1 MKNLKSNKSF
11 LLKLLAILVVFSMST
26 MLSSGNFVFAQDIGE
41 LEEKEVEREK
51 DFLQQ
56 LLLDIPETTDNPS
69 HIITFVD
76 PSEDSSG
83 VELEIDEGGFEQIS
97 SPYTLPALSIG
108 QHELRFRFT
117 DKYGSTQILEKE
129 IIVIPRPP
137 IMNSP
142 FFEEGSLKLSGTGL
156 SNSDLVL
163 ILSSGKNISVEE
175 VNIDAQ
181 GNWEISIGQEE
192 LGEGVYTFSAFTR
205 RNGYAS
211 NLSESLTFEVGESN
225 SVSFNNDK
233 EIYFSFK
240 DLSWDNL
247 GDILTQ
253 NIDLGLLVGGAFIL
267 GFVICL
273 LITSLVKGSIDKK
286 TIKNFEKK
294 MEQNGMGKKEIT
306 LKEKLSQKA
315 EEEEEED
322 KEEKKKPKKTKKAKK
337 DKKKEQK
344 SKTEKIL
351 TKVDFLKDYKE
362 FDPDDKEGKEKDNIE
377 VKVTSK
383 S

>member
-1 MKNLKSNKSF
+1 MKILKTNNKI
-11 LLKLLAILVVFSMST
+11 LLNIILAVATIFCFFTIIQTPTLLV
-26 MLSSGNFVFAQDIGE
+26 AQDVAE
-41 LEEKEVEREK
+41 LEEKEVEREE

-56 LLLDIPETTDNPS
+56 LLLDIPDTTDNPS

-76 PSEDSSG
+76 PSDDNSG
-83 VELEIDEGGFEQIS
+83 VELEIDGGEFEKIS

-108 QHELRFRFT
+108 QHELKFRFV

-142 FFEEGSLKLSGTGL
+142 LFEDGILKLSGTGL

-175 VNIDAQ
+175 TTIDTQ
-181 GNWEISIGQEE
+181 GNWEILINEE
-192 LGEGVYTFSAFTR
+192 NLNEGVYTFSAFTR

-211 NLSESLTFEVGESN
+211 NLSESLTFEVGDSN
-225 SVSFNNDK
+225 NISFNNDK

-240 DLSWDNL
+240 DISWGNL
-247 GDILTQ
+247 GTILTQ
-253 NIDLGLLVGGAFIL
+253 NIDLGLLIGATFIL
-267 GFVICL
+267 GFIISL
-273 LITSLVKGSIDKK
+273 LITSLVKGSIDNK

-294 MEQNGMGKKEIT
+294 MEQNGLGKKEVT
-306 LKEKLSQKA
+306 LKERLSQKEETKKEG
-315 EEEEEED
+315 EEEKGDRGKKNEK
-322 KEEKKKPKKTKKAKK
+322 KEEKR
-337 DKKKEQK
+337 

-351 TKVDFLKDYKE
+351 TKVDFLKDYKK

-383 S
+383 N

>member
-1 MKNLKSNKSF
+1 M
-11 LLKLLAILVVFSMST
+11 
-26 MLSSGNFVFAQDIGE
+26 GNVFAQDIAE
-41 LEEKEVEREK
+41 LEEKEVEREE

-76 PSEDSSG
+76 PSDDNSG
-83 VELEIDEGGFEQIS
+83 VELEIDEGGFEKIS

-108 QHELRFRFT
+108 QHELKFRFV
-117 DKYGSTQILEKE
+117 DKYGSIQILEKE
-129 IIVIPRPP
+129 MIVIPRPP

-142 FFEEGSLKLSGTGL
+142 LFEEGLLKLSGSGL

-175 VNIDAQ
+175 TTIDTQ
-181 GNWEISIGQEE
+181 GNWEISISDEE
-192 LGEGVYTFSAFTR
+192 LSEGVYTFSAFTR

-211 NLSESLTFEVGESN
+211 NLSESLTFEVGESSN
-225 SVSFNNDK
+225 ISFNNDK

-240 DLSWDNL
+240 DLSIENL
-247 GDILTQ
+247 GTTISQ

-273 LITSLVKGSIDKK
+273 LITSLVKDSIDNK
-286 TIKNFEKK
+286 TIKSFEKK
-294 MEQNGMGKKEIT
+294 MEQNGMGKKEVT

-315 EEEEEED
+315 ESEEKEKEV
-322 KEEKKKPKKTKKAKK
+322 KEEKKTKKEKN
-337 DKKKEQK
+337 KKKK

-351 TKVDFLKDYKE
+351 TKVDFLKDYKK
-362 FDPDDKEGKEKDNIE
+362 FDPDDTEGKEKDNIE

>member
-1 MKNLKSNKSF
+1 MENLKSNKNIF
-11 LLKLLAILVVFSMST
+11 LKLLVIFTVFSLATIATPTGS
-26 MLSSGNFVFAQDIGE
+26 VFAQDITE
-41 LEEKEVEREK
+41 LEEKEVEREE

-76 PSEDSSG
+76 PSEDNSG
-83 VELEIDEGGFEQIS
+83 VELEIDEGGFEQIT

-108 QHELRFRFT
+108 QHELRFRFV
-117 DKYGSTQILEKE
+117 DKYGSTQTLEKGL
-129 IIVIPRPP
+129 IVIPRPP

-142 FFEEGSLKLSGTGL
+142 FFEDGFLKLSGTGL

-175 VNIDAQ
+175 TTIDAQ
-181 GNWEISIGQEE
+181 GNWEILINEEE
-192 LGEGVYTFSAFTR
+192 LSEGVYTFSAFTR

-211 NLSESLTFEVGESN
+211 NLSEPLTFEVGESN
-225 SVSFNNDK
+225 NVSFNKDN

-240 DLSWDNL
+240 DISWENL
-247 GDILTQ
+247 GDTITQ

-273 LITSLVKGSIDKK
+273 LITSLVKGSIDNK

-294 MEQNGMGKKEIT
+294 MKQNGMGKKDVT

-315 EEEEEED
+315 EADEEKGES
-322 KEEKKKPKKTKKAKK
+322 KEEKKKTKKAKK
-337 DKKKEQK
+337 EKK
-344 SKTEKIL
+344 SNTEKIL

-362 FDPDDKEGKEKDNIE
+362 FDPDDEEGKEEDNIE

>member
-1 MKNLKSNKSF
+1 MKNLKINKNF
-11 LLKLLAILVVFSMST
+11 LLQLLAIFTVFSLAT
-26 MLSSGNFVFAQDIGE
+26 IVVAPTGNVFAQDIAE
-41 LEEKEVEREK
+41 LEEKEVEREE

-76 PSEDSSG
+76 PSDDNSG
-83 VELEIDEGGFEQIS
+83 VELEIDEGGFEKIS

-108 QHELRFRFT
+108 QHELKFRFV

-129 IIVIPRPP
+129 MIVIPRPP

-142 FFEEGSLKLSGTGL
+142 LFEEALLKLSGTGL

-175 VNIDAQ
+175 TTIDTQ
-181 GNWEISIGQEE
+181 GNWEISISDEE
-192 LGEGVYTFSAFTR
+192 LSEGVYTFSAFTR

-211 NLSESLTFEVGESN
+211 NLSESLTFEVGESSN
-225 SVSFNNDK
+225 ISFNNDK
-233 EIYFSFK
+233 QIYFSFK
-240 DLSWDNL
+240 DLSLENL
-247 GDILTQ
+247 GTTISQ

-273 LITSLVKGSIDKK
+273 LITSLVKGSIDNK
-286 TIKNFEKK
+286 TIKSFEKK
-294 MEQNGMGKKEIT
+294 MEQNGMGKKEVT

-315 EEEEEED
+315 EPEEKEKEV
-322 KEEKKKPKKTKKAKK
+322 KEEKKTKKEKN
-337 DKKKEQK
+337 KKKK

-351 TKVDFLKDYKE
+351 TKVDFLKDYKK
-362 FDPDDKEGKEKDNIE
+362 FDPDDTEGKEKDNIE

>member
-1 MKNLKSNKSF
+1 MENLKSNKNIF
-11 LLKLLAILVVFSMST
+11 LKLLVIFTVFSLATIATPTGS
-26 MLSSGNFVFAQDIGE
+26 VFAQDITE
-41 LEEKEVEREK
+41 LEEKEVEREE

-76 PSEDSSG
+76 PSEDNSG
-83 VELEIDEGGFEQIS
+83 VELEIDEGGFEQIT

-108 QHELRFRFT
+108 QHDLRFRFV
-117 DKYGSTQILEKE
+117 DKYGSTQTLEKGL
-129 IIVIPRPP
+129 IVIPRPP

-142 FFEEGSLKLSGTGL
+142 FFEDGFLKLSGTGL

-175 VNIDAQ
+175 ATIDAQ
-181 GNWEISIGQEE
+181 GNWEILINEEE
-192 LGEGVYTFSAFTR
+192 LSEGVYTFSAFTR
-205 RNGYAS
+205 KNGYAS
-211 NLSESLTFEVGESN
+211 NLSEPLTFEVGE
-225 SVSFNNDK
+225 FNNVCFNNNK

-240 DLSWDNL
+240 DISWKNL
-247 GDILTQ
+247 GHTITQ

-273 LITSLVKGSIDKK
+273 LITSLVKGSIDNK

-294 MEQNGMGKKEIT
+294 MKQNGMGEKELT
-306 LKEKLSQKA
+306 LKERLSQKA
-315 EEEEEED
+315 ETEEKKED
-322 KEEKKKPKKTKKAKK
+322 IKEEKKKVKKAKK
-337 DKKKEQK
+337 EKK

-362 FDPDDKEGKEKDNIE
+362 FDPDDEEGKEEDNIE

>member
-1 MKNLKSNKSF
+1 MENLKSNKNIF
-11 LLKLLAILVVFSMST
+11 LKLLVIFTVFSLATIATPTGS
-26 MLSSGNFVFAQDIGE
+26 VFAQDITE
-41 LEEKEVEREK
+41 LEEKEVEREE

-76 PSEDSSG
+76 PSEDNSG
-83 VELEIDEGGFEQIS
+83 VELEIDEGGFEQIT

-108 QHELRFRFT
+108 QHELRFRFV
-117 DKYGSTQILEKE
+117 DKYGSTQTLEKGL
-129 IIVIPRPP
+129 IVIPRPP

-142 FFEEGSLKLSGTGL
+142 FFEDGFLKLSGTGL

-175 VNIDAQ
+175 ATIDAQ
-181 GNWEISIGQEE
+181 GNWEILINEEE
-192 LGEGVYTFSAFTR
+192 LSEGVYTFSTFTR

-211 NLSESLTFEVGESN
+211 NLSEPLTFEVGESN
-225 SVSFNNDK
+225 NVSFNNDN

-240 DLSWDNL
+240 DISWENL
-247 GDILTQ
+247 GSIITQ

-273 LITSLVKGSIDKK
+273 LITSLVKGSIDNK

-294 MEQNGMGKKEIT
+294 MKQNGMGKKDVT

-315 EEEEEED
+315 EADEEKGES
-322 KEEKKKPKKTKKAKK
+322 KEEKKKTKKAKK
-337 DKKKEQK
+337 EKK
-344 SKTEKIL
+344 SNTEKIL

-362 FDPDDKEGKEKDNIE
+362 FDPDDEEGKEEDNIE

>member
-1 MKNLKSNKSF
+1 MKNLEINKNS
-11 LLKLLAILVVFSMST
+11 LLQLLAIFALFSLAT
-26 MLSSGNFVFAQDIGE
+26 IAVAPTGNVLAQDIAE
-41 LEEKEVEREK
+41 LEEKEVEREE

-76 PSEDSSG
+76 PSDDNSG
-83 VELEIDEGGFEQIS
+83 VELEIDEGGFEKIS

-108 QHELRFRFT
+108 QHELKFRFV

-129 IIVIPRPP
+129 MIVIPRPP

-142 FFEEGSLKLSGTGL
+142 LFEEALLKLSGTGL

-175 VNIDAQ
+175 TTIDTQ
-181 GNWEISIGQEE
+181 GNWEISISDEE
-192 LGEGVYTFSAFTR
+192 LSEGVYTFSAFTR

-211 NLSESLTFEVGESN
+211 NLSESLTFEVGESSN
-225 SVSFNNDK
+225 ISFNNDK
-233 EIYFSFK
+233 QIYFSFK
-240 DLSWDNL
+240 DLSLENL
-247 GDILTQ
+247 GTTISQ

-273 LITSLVKGSIDKK
+273 LITSLVKGSIDNK
-286 TIKNFEKK
+286 TIKSFEKK
-294 MEQNGMGKKEIT
+294 MEQNGMGKKEVT

-315 EEEEEED
+315 EPEEKEKEV
-322 KEEKKKPKKTKKAKK
+322 KEEKKTKKEKN
-337 DKKKEQK
+337 KKKK

-351 TKVDFLKDYKE
+351 TKVDFLKDYKK
-362 FDPDDKEGKEKDNIE
+362 FDPDDTEGKEKDNIE

>member
-1 MKNLKSNKSF
+1 MKIRKFNRD
-11 LLKLLAILVVFSMST
+11 LLLQLLALLSVFFLFTITLMPT
-26 MLSSGNFVFAQDIGE
+26 PTIAQDIAE
-41 LEEKEVEREK
+41 LEEKEVEREE

-76 PSEDSSG
+76 PSDDNSG
-83 VELEIDEGGFEQIS
+83 IELGIDEGDFEQIS

-108 QHELRFRFT
+108 QHELTFKFV
-117 DKYGSTQILEKE
+117 DKYGSPQILKKE
-129 IIVIPRPP
+129 LIVIPRPP

-142 FFEEGSLKLSGTGL
+142 LFEEGILKLSGTGL

-175 VNIDAQ
+175 TIIDTE
-181 GNWEISIGQEE
+181 GNWEIAINRDE
-192 LGEGVYTFSAFTR
+192 LNEGVYTFSAFTR

-211 NLSESLTFEVGESN
+211 NLSESLTFEVGES
-225 SVSFNNDK
+225 VNNTSINNEK

-240 DLSWDNL
+240 DLSWE
-247 GDILTQ
+247 DIGSIITK
-253 NIDLGLLVGGAFIL
+253 NTDLGLLVGGAFIL
-267 GFVICL
+267 GFIICL
-273 LITSLVKGSIDKK
+273 LITSLIKGSIDNK

-294 MEQNGMGKKEIT
+294 MQQTKKDNKELT
-306 LKEKLSQKA
+306 LKEKLSQGV
-315 EEEEEED
+315 EN
-322 KEEKKKPKKTKKAKK
+322 KEEKKVDNKGKK
-337 DKKKEQK
+337 K
-344 SKTEKIL
+344 SKTDKIL
-351 TKVDFLKDYKE
+351 TKMDFLKDYKK
-362 FDPDDKEGKEKDNIE
+362 FDPDDKEGEEKDNIQ

>member
-1 MKNLKSNKSF
+1 MENLKSNKNIF
-11 LLKLLAILVVFSMST
+11 LKLLVIFTVFSLATIATPTGS
-26 MLSSGNFVFAQDIGE
+26 VFAQDITE
-41 LEEKEVEREK
+41 LEEKEVEREE

-76 PSEDSSG
+76 PSEDNSG
-83 VELEIDEGGFEQIS
+83 VELEIDEGGFEQIT

-108 QHELRFRFT
+108 QHELRFRFV
-117 DKYGSTQILEKE
+117 DKYGSTQTLEKGL
-129 IIVIPRPP
+129 IVIPRPP

-142 FFEEGSLKLSGTGL
+142 FFEDGFLKLSGTGL

-175 VNIDAQ
+175 ATIDAQ
-181 GNWEISIGQEE
+181 GNWEILINEEE
-192 LGEGVYTFSAFTR
+192 LSEGVYTFSAFTR
-205 RNGYAS
+205 KNGYAS
-211 NLSESLTFEVGESN
+211 NLSEPLTFEVGE
-225 SVSFNNDK
+225 FNNVCFNNNK

-240 DLSWDNL
+240 DISWKNL
-247 GDILTQ
+247 GHTITQ

-273 LITSLVKGSIDKK
+273 LITSLVKGSIDNK

-294 MEQNGMGKKEIT
+294 MKQNGMGEKELT
-306 LKEKLSQKA
+306 LKERLSQKA
-315 EEEEEED
+315 ETEEKKED
-322 KEEKKKPKKTKKAKK
+322 IKEEKKKVKKAKK
-337 DKKKEQK
+337 EKK

-362 FDPDDKEGKEKDNIE
+362 FDPDDEEGKEEDNIE

>member
-1 MKNLKSNKSF
+1 MENLKSNKNIF
-11 LLKLLAILVVFSMST
+11 LKLLVIFTVFSLATIATPTGS
-26 MLSSGNFVFAQDIGE
+26 VFAQDITE
-41 LEEKEVEREK
+41 LEEKEVEREE

-76 PSEDSSG
+76 PSEDNSG
-83 VELEIDEGGFEQIS
+83 VELEIDEGGFEQIT

-108 QHELRFRFT
+108 QHELRFRFV
-117 DKYGSTQILEKE
+117 DKYGSTQTLEKGL
-129 IIVIPRPP
+129 IVIPRPP

-142 FFEEGSLKLSGTGL
+142 FFEDGFLKLSGTGL

-175 VNIDAQ
+175 TTIDAQ
-181 GNWEISIGQEE
+181 GNWKISINEEE
-192 LGEGVYTFSAFTR
+192 LSEGVYTFSAFTR

-211 NLSESLTFEVGESN
+211 NLSEPLTFEVGESN
-225 SVSFNNDK
+225 NVSFNNDN

-240 DLSWDNL
+240 EISWENL
-247 GDILTQ
+247 GDIITK

-273 LITSLVKGSIDKK
+273 LITSLVKGSIDNK

-294 MEQNGMGKKEIT
+294 MKQNGMGKKDVT

-315 EEEEEED
+315 ETEEGKKEV
-322 KEEKKKPKKTKKAKK
+322 KEEKKKTKKAKK
-337 DKKKEQK
+337 EKNGEKQN
-344 SKTEKIL
+344 KTEKIL
-351 TKVDFLKDYKE
+351 TKVDFLKDYKK

>member
-1 MKNLKSNKSF
+1 MKNLKINKNF
-11 LLKLLAILVVFSMST
+11 LLQLLAISTVFSLATIVVAPM
-26 MLSSGNFVFAQDIGE
+26 GNVFAQDIAE
-41 LEEKEVEREK
+41 LEEKEVEREE

-76 PSEDSSG
+76 PSDDNSG
-83 VELEIDEGGFEQIS
+83 VELEIDEGGFEKIS

-108 QHELRFRFT
+108 QHELKFRFV
-117 DKYGSTQILEKE
+117 DKYGSIQILEKE
-129 IIVIPRPP
+129 MIVIPRPP

-142 FFEEGSLKLSGTGL
+142 LFEEGLLKLSGSGL

-175 VNIDAQ
+175 TTIDTQ
-181 GNWEISIGQEE
+181 GNWEISISEEE
-192 LGEGVYTFSAFTR
+192 LSEGVYTFSAFTR

-211 NLSESLTFEVGESN
+211 NLSESLTFEVGESSN
-225 SVSFNNDK
+225 INFNNDK

-240 DLSWDNL
+240 DLSLENL
-247 GDILTQ
+247 GTTITE
-253 NIDLGLLVGGAFIL
+253 NIDLGLLVGGTFIL

-273 LITSLVKGSIDKK
+273 LITSLVKSSIDNK

-294 MEQNGMGKKEIT
+294 MEQNGMGKEEVT

-315 EEEEEED
+315 EPEEEKQKEV
-322 KEEKKKPKKTKKAKK
+322 KEEKKTKKEKN
-337 DKKKEQK
+337 KKKK

-351 TKVDFLKDYKE
+351 TKIDFLKDYKK
-362 FDPDDKEGKEKDNIE
+362 FDPDDIEGKEKDNIE

>member
-1 MKNLKSNKSF
+1 MKNFKSNKNIF
-11 LLKLLAILVVFSMST
+11 LNLLTIFTVFSFFT
-26 MLSSGNFVFAQDIGE
+26 ILTPPTPALAQDIAE

-56 LLLDIPETTDNPS
+56 LLLDIPATTDNPS

-76 PSEDSSG
+76 PSDDNSG
-83 VELEIDEGGFEQIS
+83 VELEIDEGEFEQIS

-108 QHELRFRFT
+108 QHELRFRFV

-142 FFEEGSLKLSGTGL
+142 FFEEGFLKLSGTGL

-175 VNIDAQ
+175 TTIDNE
-181 GNWEISIGQEE
+181 GNWNISISEEE
-192 LGEGVYTFSAFTR
+192 LNEGVYTFSVFTR
-205 RNGYAS
+205 KNGYAS

-225 SVSFNNDK
+225 NTNFNNDK

-240 DLSWDNL
+240 DLSWENL
-247 GDILTQ
+247 GNTITQ
-253 NIDLGLLVGGAFIL
+253 NIDLGLLVGGVFIL
-267 GFVICL
+267 GFVIS
-273 LITSLVKGSIDKK
+273 LILTSLIRGSIDNK

-306 LKEKLSQKA
+306 LKEKLSQKV
-315 EEEEEED
+315 EVGEKREED
-322 KEEKKKPKKTKKAKK
+322 KKEKKKAKESTK
-337 DKKKEQK
+337 DKNQDKE

-351 TKVDFLKDYKE
+351 TAVDFLKDYKK

>member
-1 MKNLKSNKSF
+1 MKNLKINKNF
-11 LLKLLAILVVFSMST
+11 LLQLLAISTVFSLATIVVAPM
-26 MLSSGNFVFAQDIGE
+26 GNVFAQDIAE
-41 LEEKEVEREK
+41 LEEKEVEREE

-76 PSEDSSG
+76 PSDDNSG
-83 VELEIDEGGFEQIS
+83 VELEIDEGGFEKIS

-108 QHELRFRFT
+108 QHELKFRFV
-117 DKYGSTQILEKE
+117 DKYGSIQILEKE
-129 IIVIPRPP
+129 MIVIPRPP

-142 FFEEGSLKLSGTGL
+142 LFEEGLLKLSGSGL

-175 VNIDAQ
+175 TTIDTQ
-181 GNWEISIGQEE
+181 GNWEISISEEE
-192 LGEGVYTFSAFTR
+192 LSEGVYTFSAFTR

-211 NLSESLTFEVGESN
+211 NLSESLTFEVGESSN
-225 SVSFNNDK
+225 ISFNNDK

-240 DLSWDNL
+240 DLSIENL
-247 GDILTQ
+247 GTTISQ

-273 LITSLVKGSIDKK
+273 LITSLVKGSIDNK
-286 TIKNFEKK
+286 TIKSFEKK
-294 MEQNGMGKKEIT
+294 MEQNGMGKKEVT

-315 EEEEEED
+315 EPEEKEKEV
-322 KEEKKKPKKTKKAKK
+322 KEEKKTKKEKN
-337 DKKKEQK
+337 KKKK

-351 TKVDFLKDYKE
+351 TKVDFLKDYKK
-362 FDPDDKEGKEKDNIE
+362 FDPDDTEGKEKDNIE

>member
-1 MKNLKSNKSF
+1 MNNHKPNKNT
-11 LLKLLAILVVFSMST
+11 LLKLLAIFTVFSLATIVTPTSP
-26 MLSSGNFVFAQDIGE
+26 VFAQDIAE
-41 LEEKEVEREK
+41 LQEKEAEREE

-76 PSEDSSG
+76 PSDNNSG
-83 VELEIDEGGFEQIS
+83 VELEIDEGGFEKIS

-108 QHELRFRFT
+108 QHELKFRFV
-117 DKYGSTQILEKE
+117 DKYGSTQILEEE

-142 FFEEGSLKLSGTGL
+142 FFEEGLLKLSGTGL

-175 VNIDAQ
+175 VIIDAQ
-181 GNWEISIGQEE
+181 GNWEISISEEE
-192 LGEGVYTFSAFTR
+192 LSEGVYTFSAFTR

-225 SVSFNNDK
+225 NLNFSNDK

-240 DLSWDNL
+240 DLSWGNL
-247 GDILTQ
+247 GNTITQ
-253 NIDLGLLVGGAFIL
+253 NIDLGLLVGGAFIV

-273 LITSLVKGSIDKK
+273 LITSLVKGSIDNK

-294 MEQNGMGKKEIT
+294 MEQNGMGKKEVT

-315 EEEEEED
+315 DDEEEKKVEV
-322 KEEKKKPKKTKKAKK
+322 EEKKKTKKE
-337 DKKKEQK
+337 KKEKKK

-351 TKVDFLKDYKE
+351 TKVDFLKDYKK
-362 FDPDDKEGKEKDNIE
+362 FDPDDTEGKEKDNIE

>member
-1 MKNLKSNKSF
+1 MKNTKSNKNIF
-11 LLKLLAILVVFSMST
+11 LKLLVIFTVFSLATIATPTDS
-26 MLSSGNFVFAQDIGE
+26 VFAQDITE
-41 LEEKEVEREK
+41 LEEKEVEREE

-76 PSEDSSG
+76 PSEDNSG

-108 QHELRFRFT
+108 QHKLRFRFV
-117 DKYGSTQILEKE
+117 DKYGSTQTLEKE
-129 IIVIPRPP
+129 LIVIPRPP

-142 FFEEGSLKLSGTGL
+142 FFEEGFLKLSGTGL

-175 VNIDAQ
+175 ITIDAQ
-181 GNWEISIGQEE
+181 GNWEILINEEE
-192 LGEGVYTFSAFTR
+192 LNEGVYTFSAFTR

-211 NLSESLTFEVGESN
+211 NLSEPLTFEVGESN
-225 SVSFNNDK
+225 NVSFNNDN

-240 DLSWDNL
+240 DISWENL
-247 GDILTQ
+247 GDIITQ

-273 LITSLVKGSIDKK
+273 LITSLVKGSIDNK

-294 MEQNGMGKKEIT
+294 MEQNGMGKKEVT
-306 LKEKLSQKA
+306 LKERLSQKA
-315 EEEEEED
+315 ETEGKKEEV
-322 KEEKKKPKKTKKAKK
+322 KEEKKKTKKAKK
-337 DKKKEQK
+337 EEK

-362 FDPDDKEGKEKDNIE
+362 FDPDDKEGKEEDNIK

>member
-1 MKNLKSNKSF
+1 MKNFKSNKNIF
-11 LLKLLAILVVFSMST
+11 LNLLTIFTVFSFFTILTPPTSA
-26 MLSSGNFVFAQDIGE
+26 LAQDIAE

-56 LLLDIPETTDNPS
+56 LLLDIPATTDNPS

-76 PSEDSSG
+76 PSDDNSG
-83 VELEIDEGGFEQIS
+83 VELEIDEGEFEPIS

-108 QHELRFRFT
+108 QHELRFRFV

-142 FFEEGSLKLSGTGL
+142 FFEEGFLKLSGTGL

-175 VNIDAQ
+175 TTIDNE
-181 GNWEISIGQEE
+181 GNWNISISEEE
-192 LGEGVYTFSAFTR
+192 LNEGVYTFSAFTR

-211 NLSESLTFEVGESN
+211 NLSESLTLEVGESN
-225 SVSFNNDK
+225 NTNFNNDK

-240 DLSWDNL
+240 DLSWENL
-247 GDILTQ
+247 GNTITQ
-253 NIDLGLLVGGAFIL
+253 NIDLGLLVGGVFIL
-267 GFVICL
+267 GFVIS
-273 LITSLVKGSIDKK
+273 LILTSLIRGSIDNK

-315 EEEEEED
+315 EVEEKREED
-322 KEEKKKPKKTKKAKK
+322 KKEKKKAKESTK
-337 DKKKEQK
+337 DKNQDKG

-351 TKVDFLKDYKE
+351 TAVDFLKDYKK

>member
-1 MKNLKSNKSF
+1 MKTRKFNKSS
-11 LLKLLAILVVFSMST
+11 LLKLLTLFTVFFLLTIIST
-26 MLSSGNFVFAQDIGE
+26 PTSLLAQDLTE
-41 LEEKEVEREK
+41 LEKKEAEREE

-69 HIITFVD
+69 HIITFID

-83 VELEIDEGGFEQIS
+83 VELAIDEEEFEQIT

-108 QHELRFRFT
+108 QHELTFRFV
-117 DKYGSTQILEKE
+117 DKYGSSQILKKE
-129 IIVIPRPP
+129 LIVIPRPP
-137 IMNSP
+137 IINSP
-142 FFEEGSLKLSGTGL
+142 LFEEGFLKLSGTGL

-175 VNIDAQ
+175 TTIDTE
-181 GNWEISIGQEE
+181 GNWEIAINKEE
-192 LGEGVYTFSAFTR
+192 LNEGVYTFSAFTR

-211 NLSESLTFEVGESN
+211 NLSESLTFEVGEPA
-225 SVSFNNDK
+225 NNTNLSKDK

-240 DLSWDNL
+240 DLPRDNI
-247 GDILTQ
+247 GSVMTQ
-253 NIDLGLLVGGAFIL
+253 NTDLGLLVGGAFIL

-273 LITSLVKGSIDKK
+273 LITSLIKGGVDNK

-294 MEQNGMGKKEIT
+294 MQQGRKDVKELT
-306 LKEKLSQKA
+306 LKEKLSQKI
-315 EEEEEED
+315 ES
-322 KEEKKKPKKTKKAKK
+322 KEEKKEE
-337 DKKKEQK
+337 KEE
-344 SKTEKIL
+344 SETDKIL
-351 TKVDFLKDYKE
+351 TKVDFLKDYKK
-362 FDPDDKEGKEKDNIE
+362 FDPDDKKGEEKENIE

>member
-1 MKNLKSNKSF
+1 MKNLKINKNF
-11 LLKLLAILVVFSMST
+11 LLQLLAISTVFSLATIVVAPM
-26 MLSSGNFVFAQDIGE
+26 GNVFAQDIAE
-41 LEEKEVEREK
+41 LEEKEVEREE

-76 PSEDSSG
+76 PSDDNSG
-83 VELEIDEGGFEQIS
+83 VELEIDEGGFEKIS

-108 QHELRFRFT
+108 QHELKFRFV
-117 DKYGSTQILEKE
+117 DKYGSIQILEKE
-129 IIVIPRPP
+129 MIVIPRPP

-142 FFEEGSLKLSGTGL
+142 LFEEGLLKLSGSGL

-175 VNIDAQ
+175 TTIDTQ
-181 GNWEISIGQEE
+181 GNWEISISDEE
-192 LGEGVYTFSAFTR
+192 LSEGVYTFSAFTR

-211 NLSESLTFEVGESN
+211 NLSESLTFEVGESSN
-225 SVSFNNDK
+225 ISFNNDK

-240 DLSWDNL
+240 DLSIENL
-247 GDILTQ
+247 GTTISQ

-273 LITSLVKGSIDKK
+273 LITSLVKDSIDNK
-286 TIKNFEKK
+286 TIKSFEKK
-294 MEQNGMGKKEIT
+294 MEQNGMGKKEVT

-315 EEEEEED
+315 ESEEKEKEV
-322 KEEKKKPKKTKKAKK
+322 KEEKKTKKEKN
-337 DKKKEQK
+337 KKKK

-351 TKVDFLKDYKE
+351 TKVDFLKDYKK
-362 FDPDDKEGKEKDNIE
+362 FDPDDTEGKEKDNIE

>member
-1 MKNLKSNKSF
+1 MKNLKSNKNV
-11 LLKLLAILVVFSMST
+11 LLKLLTIFTVFCLATITTPTDS
-26 MLSSGNFVFAQDIGE
+26 VFAQDIAE
-41 LEEKEVEREK
+41 LEEKEVEREE

-76 PSEDSSG
+76 PSDDKSG

-108 QHELRFRFT
+108 QHELRFKFV
-117 DKYGSTQILEKE
+117 DKYGSTQTLEKGL
-129 IIVIPRPP
+129 IVIPRPP

-142 FFEEGSLKLSGTGL
+142 FFEEGLLKLSGTGL

-175 VNIDAQ
+175 TTIDAQ
-181 GNWEISIGQEE
+181 GNWKISINEEE
-192 LGEGVYTFSAFTR
+192 LSEGVYTFSAFTR

-211 NLSESLTFEVGESN
+211 NLSEPLTFEVGESN
-225 SVSFNNDK
+225 NVSFNNDN

-240 DLSWDNL
+240 EISWENL
-247 GDILTQ
+247 GDIITK

-273 LITSLVKGSIDKK
+273 LITSLVKGSIDNK

-294 MEQNGMGKKEIT
+294 MKQNGMGKKDVT

-315 EEEEEED
+315 ETEEGKKEV
-322 KEEKKKPKKTKKAKK
+322 KEEKKKTKKAKK
-337 DKKKEQK
+337 EKNGEKQN
-344 SKTEKIL
+344 KTEKIL
-351 TKVDFLKDYKE
+351 TKVDFLKDYKK

>member
-1 MKNLKSNKSF
+1 MENLKSNKNIF
-11 LLKLLAILVVFSMST
+11 LKLLVIFTVFSLATIATPTGS
-26 MLSSGNFVFAQDIGE
+26 VFAQDITE
-41 LEEKEVEREK
+41 LEEKEVEREE

-76 PSEDSSG
+76 PSEDNSG
-83 VELEIDEGGFEQIS
+83 VELEIDEGGFEQIT

-108 QHELRFRFT
+108 QHELRFRFV
-117 DKYGSTQILEKE
+117 DKYGSTQTLEKGL
-129 IIVIPRPP
+129 IVIPRPP

-142 FFEEGSLKLSGTGL
+142 FFEDGFLKLSGTGL

-175 VNIDAQ
+175 TTIDAQ
-181 GNWEISIGQEE
+181 GNWEILINEEE
-192 LGEGVYTFSAFTR
+192 LSEGVYTFSAFTR

-211 NLSESLTFEVGESN
+211 NLSEPLTFEVGESN
-225 SVSFNNDK
+225 NVSFNKDN

-240 DLSWDNL
+240 DISWENL
-247 GDILTQ
+247 GEIITQ

-273 LITSLVKGSIDKK
+273 LITSLVKGSIDNK

-294 MEQNGMGKKEIT
+294 MKQNGMGKKDVT

-315 EEEEEED
+315 EADEEKEES
-322 KEEKKKPKKTKKAKK
+322 KEEKKKTKKAKK
-337 DKKKEQK
+337 EKK

-362 FDPDDKEGKEKDNIE
+362 FDPDDEEGKEEDNIE

>member
-1 MKNLKSNKSF
+1 MNNLKSNKNL
-11 LLKLLAILVVFSMST
+11 LLKLLAIFVVFSMST
-26 MLSSGNFVFAQDIGE
+26 MVSSGNFAFAQDIGE
-41 LEEKEVEREK
+41 LEEKEIERK
-51 DFLQQ
+51 ADFLQQ

-156 SNSDLVL
+156 PNSDLVL

-175 VNIDAQ
+175 VTIDAE
-181 GNWEISIGQEE
+181 GNWKISISEEE
-192 LGEGVYTFSAFTR
+192 LSEGVYTFSAFTR

-211 NLSESLTFEVGESN
+211 NLSESLTFEVGEYN
-225 SVSFNNDK
+225 SVGFNNDK

-240 DLSWDNL
+240 DLSWENL

-253 NIDLGLLVGGAFIL
+253 NIDLGLLVGGSFIL

-273 LITSLVKGSIDKK
+273 LITSLVKGSIDNK

-294 MEQNGMGKKEIT
+294 MEQNGLGKKEIT
-306 LKEKLSQKA
+306 LKERLSQKEEV
-315 EEEEEED
+315 EEE
-322 KEEKKKPKKTKKAKK
+322 KEEKTKPKKTKKAKK
-337 DKKKEQK
+337 DKKKEK
-344 SKTEKIL
+344 KNKTEKIL

-362 FDPDDKEGKEKDNIE
+362 FDPDDNEGREKDNIE

>member
-1 MKNLKSNKSF
+1 MNNHKPNKNT
-11 LLKLLAILVVFSMST
+11 LLKLLAIFTVFSLATIVTPTSP
-26 MLSSGNFVFAQDIGE
+26 VFAQDIAE
-41 LEEKEVEREK
+41 LQEKEAEREE

-76 PSEDSSG
+76 PSDNNSG

-142 FFEEGSLKLSGTGL
+142 FFEEGLLKLSGTGL

-175 VNIDAQ
+175 VTIDAQ
-181 GNWEISIGQEE
+181 GNWEISISEEE
-192 LGEGVYTFSAFTR
+192 LSEGVYTFSAFTR

-225 SVSFNNDK
+225 NLNFSNDK

-240 DLSWDNL
+240 DLSWGNL
-247 GDILTQ
+247 GNTITQ
-253 NIDLGLLVGGAFIL
+253 NIDLGLLVGGAFIV

-273 LITSLVKGSIDKK
+273 LITSLVKGSIDNK

-294 MEQNGMGKKEIT
+294 MEQNGMGKKEVT

-315 EEEEEED
+315 DDEEEKKVEV
-322 KEEKKKPKKTKKAKK
+322 EEKKKTKKE
-337 DKKKEQK
+337 KKEKKK

-351 TKVDFLKDYKE
+351 TKVDFLKDYKK
-362 FDPDDKEGKEKDNIE
+362 FDPDDTEGKEKDNIE

>member
-1 MKNLKSNKSF
+1 MKNLKINKNF
-11 LLKLLAILVVFSMST
+11 LLQLLAISTVFSLATIVVAPM
-26 MLSSGNFVFAQDIGE
+26 GNVFAQDIAE
-41 LEEKEVEREK
+41 LEEKEVEREE

-76 PSEDSSG
+76 PSDDNSG
-83 VELEIDEGGFEQIS
+83 VELEIDEGGFEKIS

-108 QHELRFRFT
+108 QHELKFRFV

-129 IIVIPRPP
+129 MIVIPRPP

-142 FFEEGSLKLSGTGL
+142 LFEEALLKLSGTGL

-175 VNIDAQ
+175 TTIDTQ
-181 GNWEISIGQEE
+181 GNWEISISEEE
-192 LGEGVYTFSAFTR
+192 LSEGVYTFSAFTR

-211 NLSESLTFEVGESN
+211 NLSESLTFEVGESSN
-225 SVSFNNDK
+225 INFNNDK

-240 DLSWDNL
+240 DLSLENL
-247 GDILTQ
+247 GTTISQ

-273 LITSLVKGSIDKK
+273 LITSLVKGSIDNK
-286 TIKNFEKK
+286 TIKSFEKK
-294 MEQNGMGKKEIT
+294 MEQNGMGKKEVT

-315 EEEEEED
+315 ESEEKEKEV
-322 KEEKKKPKKTKKAKK
+322 KEEKKTKKEKN
-337 DKKKEQK
+337 KKKK

-351 TKVDFLKDYKE
+351 TKVDFLKDYKK
-362 FDPDDKEGKEKDNIE
+362 FDPDDTEGKEKDNIE

>member
-1 MKNLKSNKSF
+1 MENLKSNKNIF
-11 LLKLLAILVVFSMST
+11 LKLLVIFTVFSLATIATPTGS
-26 MLSSGNFVFAQDIGE
+26 VFAQDITE
-41 LEEKEVEREK
+41 LEEKEVEREE

-76 PSEDSSG
+76 PSEDNSG
-83 VELEIDEGGFEQIS
+83 VELEIDEGGFEQIT

-108 QHELRFRFT
+108 QHELRFRFV
-117 DKYGSTQILEKE
+117 DKYGSTQTLEKGL
-129 IIVIPRPP
+129 IVIPRPP

-142 FFEEGSLKLSGTGL
+142 FFEDGFLKLSGTGL

-175 VNIDAQ
+175 ATIDAQ
-181 GNWEISIGQEE
+181 GNWEILINEEE
-192 LGEGVYTFSAFTR
+192 LSEGVYTFSTFTR

-211 NLSESLTFEVGESN
+211 NLSEPLTFEVGESN
-225 SVSFNNDK
+225 NVSFNNDN

-240 DLSWDNL
+240 EISWENL
-247 GDILTQ
+247 GDIITQ

-273 LITSLVKGSIDKK
+273 LITSLVKGSIDNK

-294 MEQNGMGKKEIT
+294 MKQNGMGKKDVT

-315 EEEEEED
+315 EADEEKGES
-322 KEEKKKPKKTKKAKK
+322 KEEKKKTKKAKK
-337 DKKKEQK
+337 EKK
-344 SKTEKIL
+344 SNTEKIL

-362 FDPDDKEGKEKDNIE
+362 FDPDDEEGKEEDNIE

>member
-1 MKNLKSNKSF
+1 MKNLKINKNS
-11 LLKLLAILVVFSMST
+11 LLQLLAIFTVFSLAT
-26 MLSSGNFVFAQDIGE
+26 IVVAPTGNVFAQDIAE
-41 LEEKEVEREK
+41 LEEKEVERKE

-76 PSEDSSG
+76 PSDDNSG
-83 VELEIDEGGFEQIS
+83 VELEIDEGGFEKIS

-108 QHELRFRFT
+108 QHELKFRFV

-129 IIVIPRPP
+129 MIVIPRPP

-142 FFEEGSLKLSGTGL
+142 LFEEALLKLSGTGL

-175 VNIDAQ
+175 TTIDTQ
-181 GNWEISIGQEE
+181 GNWEISISDEE
-192 LGEGVYTFSAFTR
+192 LSEGVYTFSAFTR

-211 NLSESLTFEVGESN
+211 NLSESLTFEVGESSN
-225 SVSFNNDK
+225 ISFNNDK

-240 DLSWDNL
+240 DLSLENL
-247 GDILTQ
+247 GTTITE
-253 NIDLGLLVGGAFIL
+253 NIDLGLLAGGAFIL

-273 LITSLVKGSIDKK
+273 LITSLVKGSIDNK
-286 TIKNFEKK
+286 TIKSFEKK
-294 MEQNGMGKKEIT
+294 MEQNGMGKKEVT

-315 EEEEEED
+315 EPEEKEKEV
-322 KEEKKKPKKTKKAKK
+322 KEEKKTKKEKN
-337 DKKKEQK
+337 KKKK

-351 TKVDFLKDYKE
+351 TKVDFLKDYKK
-362 FDPDDKEGKEKDNIE
+362 FDPDDTEGKEKDNIE